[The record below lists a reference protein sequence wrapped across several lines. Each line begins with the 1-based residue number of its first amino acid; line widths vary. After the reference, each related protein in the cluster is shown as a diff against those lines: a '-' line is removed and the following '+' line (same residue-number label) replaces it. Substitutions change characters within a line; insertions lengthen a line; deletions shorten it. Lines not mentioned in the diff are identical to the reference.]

1 MGVLLGA
8 GEGAGPVEQSEGAR
22 VESTGAGSICTSRYL
37 LAFFNATY
45 TATLG
50 EEVCECGH
58 MPAFSGETT
67 PYWLYWYHEP
77 CDGLAADFVSRIE

>member
-1 MGVLLGA
+1 LTSLSLLLGA
-8 GEGAGPVEQSEGAR
+8 RGGE
-22 VESTGAGSICTSRYL
+22 
-37 LAFFNATY
+37 
-45 TATLG
+45 G

-67 PYWLYWYHEP
+67 PYWLYRYHEP